1 VGDNLPTAF
10 SSRNSVAI
18 VRSLSVFAA
27 RSVTTVKFNIPHAP
41 VCANLNRVN
50 EIRPANSAGISDR
63 PEVSRAAST
72 AVPVSNRQRQVAKLV
87 SEPATSC

>member
-50 EIRPANSAGISDR
+50 EIRPANRSATVNGKWLSWCLNLPLRAESHCGISN
-63 PEVSRAAST
+63 A
-72 AVPVSNRQRQVAKLV
+72 
-87 SEPATSC
+87 